1 MCFST
6 SVHSALLAST
16 SSARSWRIIETTHD
30 KLQTSRFMLTAF
42 LWGTGAAV
50 SLLVGSLI
58 VLKWDIPCRV
68 VGLVMAFGVGVLIS
82 AVSFELVDEA
92 IHLDKNHLLIA
103 SGFLLGSL
111 TFFIGNLLL
120 EKIWQLT
127 ASGCRFHDDIRWW
140 SIAYDVGRC
149 HDARSLP

>member
-1 MCFST
+1 
-6 SVHSALLAST
+6 
-16 SSARSWRIIETTHD
+16 
-30 KLQTSRFMLTAF
+30 MLTAF

-68 VGLVMAFGVGVLIS
+68 VGLVMAFGGGVLIS

-120 EKIWQLT
+120 EKIWQLPPVAAAFTMTFVGGALLTMLADAMMPEAYRDTGAWAGVVT
-127 ASGCRFHDDIRWW
+127 ACGFGVAHWLSRL
-140 SIAYDVGRC
+140 V
-149 HDARSLP
+149 

>member
-1 MCFST
+1 
-6 SVHSALLAST
+6 
-16 SSARSWRIIETTHD
+16 
-30 KLQTSRFMLTAF
+30 MLTAF

-92 IHLDKNHLLIA
+92 IHLDKNRLLIA